1 MTTEAEKDERTGQMR
16 TWSREEIRDALRL
29 YAVTDR
35 SWLRGRRFE
44 KVLQEAL
51 SAGGITCVQ
60 LREKHAAH
68 EEKEALA
75 REAQALCAQAGIPFL
90 IDDDVELALC
100 IGADGVH
107 IGQDDVPCA
116 EARRALGD
124 QAIIGV
130 TAKTLEQACKAEAEG
145 ADYLGVG
152 AVFPTSTK
160 QDTWTIDHEMLRQI
174 CAAVSIPVVAI
185 GGITADNA
193 RELAGSGIAGI
204 AVVSAIFAQDDP
216 VGAVK
221 RLSKVAEAL
230 LGAAVRKRQR

>member
-216 VGAVK
+216 AGAVK